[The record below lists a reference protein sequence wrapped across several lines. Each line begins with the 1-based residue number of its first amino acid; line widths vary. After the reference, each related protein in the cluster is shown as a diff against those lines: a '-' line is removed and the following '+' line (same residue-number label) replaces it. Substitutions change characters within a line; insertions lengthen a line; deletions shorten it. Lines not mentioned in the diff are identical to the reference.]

1 MLCYSTQNFKDTVKL
16 TWLAKTDK
24 APLTPTVC
32 VHFDHIIT
40 KDVLKPQDDFKD
52 YVNYNS
58 KVIINVH
65 VIF

>member
-1 MLCYSTQNFKDTVKL
+1 MLFYSTQNFKDTVKL

-24 APLTPTVC
+24 ALLTPTVC

-58 KVIINVH
+58 KVN
-65 VIF
+65 